1 MLNKLVYKNTEWDN
15 DTLLDIST
23 LQYQSL
29 DLRNLIPDE
38 ADIVIDAVNP
48 FSGGIDQS
56 SMIAQFSGQ
65 QPVAS
70 WFVQALER
78 TSKTQYNVSCT
89 SRIGLLDQVTHY
101 GGIYTGETVGTVL
114 SGILGDIPHTIDPIF
129 TGIKL
134 YGWLPIATARENLI
148 QVLFAA
154 NMSVQSRYDG
164 LLEFGNLP
172 ALPTDM
178 LSADDYA
185 ENDATVKLDAPITR
199 IVLLEHNYV
208 LGTEPKVLFEGVTY
222 SGQII
227 RFDEPCG
234 NLSATGFSVTDS
246 GANFA
251 VVSNGSGTLIGTPYV
266 DTTREIVRDVTSA
279 SVVNEE
285 RIEGATLVGV
295 TASSD
300 VADRL
305 QEYYRHRKRIIV
317 SVIDKM
323 PKGVINIFDP
333 YDEEFVPACIEQASL
348 SASNQNLTQ
357 ISALVDFTP
366 WQTAEYEDVRVLLT
380 GSGMWT
386 VPEGVSN
393 ITVVLIGGGQGGCE
407 GKQGGEPKKP
417 GTTTDRINNGK
428 YNENYINVST
438 AIEPTTDDAGIGGL
452 PGEPGVGGNIL
463 RQSLTVLPGAQ
474 IQYTCGVGGS
484 GALFG
489 SNADGSLG
497 TDTTFGTLNSEDG
510 APLNA
515 GYYDGISGTIF
526 GRVGDAGV
534 PGGKGQS
541 YGDLQP
547 EQVLWDGVYYHAG
560 DVISEEGIK
569 VSNSSTAYGSFQVK
583 MYSGH
588 GGGAAAGADGADGN
602 YGRCYAYENAA
613 IAYLPPGGAGG
624 NAQKPKKPTTYGQ
637 GGSGGNGGGGRGG
650 YGRATCQ
657 TGYIPV
663 RNTSA
668 PGSVILNVESP
679 LPGGNGSD
687 GGDGADGCVIIYYRV
702 LSQEQGGN

>member
-48 FSGGIDQS
+48 FSGGIDQG
-56 SMIAQFSGQ
+56 SMIAQFAGQ

-70 WFVQALER
+70 WFVRALER

-114 SGILGDIPHTIDPIF
+114 SGILGDTPYTIDPIF

-164 LLEFGNLP
+164 LLGFGNLS
-172 ALPTDM
+172 AIPTDI

-185 ENDATVKLDAPITR
+185 DNDATVKLDAPITR

-366 WQTAEYEDVRVLLT
+366 WQTAAYEDVRVLLT

-393 ITVVLIGGGQGGCE
+393 ITVVLIGGGQGGRE
-407 GKQGGEPKKP
+407 GKQGGAPKKP
-417 GTTTDRINNGK
+417 GTETDRINNGQ
-428 YNENYINVST
+428 YGPNYITVSV
-438 AIEPTTDDAGIGGL
+438 AIEPTTDDAGSGGASGD
-452 PGEPGVGGNIL
+452 PGSGGNIL
-463 RQSLTVLPGAQ
+463 RGTLSVSSGDAIAYQ
-474 IQYTCGVGGS
+474 CGVGGH

-489 SNADGSLG
+489 SDLAGEFG
-497 TDTTFGTLNSEDG
+497 TDTSFGTLNSATG
-510 APLNA
+510 APLDA
-515 GYYDGISGTIF
+515 GYYDGLSDTIF
-526 GRVGDAGV
+526 ARAGDKGI

-541 YGDLQP
+541 YGDNQP
-547 EQVLWDGVYYHAG
+547 TPVSWDGVYYYAG
-560 DVISEEGIK
+560 DVVSEDSQK
-569 VSNSSTAYGSFQVK
+569 DSYRSNEYGAFSTT
-583 MYSGH
+583 MYSSH
-588 GGGAAAGADGADGN
+588 GGGAAAGSDGANGVF
-602 YGRCYAYENAA
+602 GRHRAYSDAA
-613 IAYLPPGGAGG
+613 VAYLPPGGSGG
-624 NAQKPKKPTTYGQ
+624 NAQKPHTPTIYGQ
-637 GGSGGNGGGGRGG
+637 GGTGGNGGGGRGG
-650 YGRATCQ
+650 YGRAYCRNS
-657 TGYIPV
+657 YAPV
-663 RNTSA
+663 TNRSA
-668 PGSVILNVESP
+668 PGLVLLNVESP